1 MPSTTKK
8 QEEWRHIVDIQQTS
22 GLSIKQFCQQHNLS
36 EQGFYK
42 AKARLKAREEFNE
55 PDSTVSMENEFIAIK
70 SVSTIAQSN
79 AAIKVTT
86 EVATISLPITI
97 SPQWLAH
104 LLKEI
109 AR

>member
-8 QEEWRHIVDIQQTS
+8 QEEWRHIVEIQQTS

-36 EQGFYK
+36 EQSFYK
-42 AKARLKAREEFNE
+42 AKARLKARDKLNE
-55 PDSTVSMENEFIAIK
+55 ADSTASVQNEFIAIQ

-86 EVATISLPITI
+86 EAATISLPITI